1 MDASKRKSML
11 QLSLAEARLLVDL
24 LDHTMAK
31 RSSPLGLYSAATFPV
46 KWVLFAIR
54 NFLPLNGSLLNQQ
67 QALVSRLLLILIEF
81 VSEKSSAIDTLAAE
95 YAVVSLYYLSTH
107 GLEGS
112 FYIDRTSTELAQILC
127 AYMEKGTEFGIYASR
142 QILLRLNHLQIV
154 PVKTSSQVQLNLPK
168 GSLCYKPGAQP
179 QSNILHRPVEA
190 YNMKTKE
197 KHLFNSA
204 LDAVQSLLKKGFD
217 NDEILQANKIANAA
231 KSQSEEF
238 QFVWTWLESSDQI
251 FESGLSRRREDGPL
265 SIFGFSCGPVF
276 CAGEKI

>member
-1 MDASKRKSML
+1 ML
-11 QLSLAEARLLVDL
+11 RLSLAEARLMVDL

-81 VSEKSSAIDTLAAE
+81 ICEKSSAIDTMAAE
-95 YAVVSLYYLSTH
+95 YAVVSIYYLSTH

-127 AYMEKGTEFGIYASR
+127 VYMEKGTEFGIYASR
-142 QILLRLNHLQIV
+142 QILLRLKHLQIV
-154 PVKTSSQVQLNLPK
+154 PVKISTSVQLNLPK

-179 QSNILHRPVEA
+179 QSNILHRPIEA
-190 YNMKTKE
+190 YNIKTKE
-197 KHLFNSA
+197 KYLFNSA
-204 LDAVQSLLKKGFD
+204 LDAVQSLLEKGVD

-231 KSQSEEF
+231 NSLLEEF

-251 FESGLSRRREDGPL
+251 IESQLSRRREDGPI
-265 SIFGFSCGPVF
+265 SILGFSCGPMF